1 MSGLAWRLLGR
12 ELRSGELRLLLAAL
26 VVAVAAVTAVG
37 FFTDRV
43 RLALEHEA
51 HQLIGGDLLLVT
63 DHPWPAT
70 VREEAAR
77 RGLQTAETVTFPSMV
92 LANGQA
98 QLADIKAVSAA
109 YPLRGKLRQA
119 ERPGEAGTAAEH
131 GPPAGTVWPDERLSA
146 ALQAIPGQGVQL
158 GKSALPVTAILTL
171 EPDRGINF
179 FALAPRL
186 MMHLDDL
193 PATGLVQPGSRLTY
207 RFLVAGDA
215 AAVERLPQ
223 LDRTTTGPWRAPRG
237 CAQCAP
243 GNPYRA

>member
-63 DHPWPAT
+63 DHPWPAA
-70 VREEAAR
+70 VRDEAAR

-98 QLADIKAVSAA
+98 QLADIKAVSTT
-109 YPLRGKLRQA
+109 YPLRGSLRQA
-119 ERPGEAGTAAEH
+119 QQPGQTGEMTRH
-131 GPPAGTVWPDERLSA
+131 GPPAGAVWLDERLSA
-146 ALQAIPGQGVQL
+146 ALQAAVEAPSFIAAMAQVGVVP
-158 GKSALPVTAILTL
+158 ATASQAT
-171 EPDRGINF
+171 PA
-179 FALAPRL
+179 ALAGQLEREIARWRPMIVR
-186 MMHLDDL
+186 
-193 PATGLVQPGSRLTY
+193 
-207 RFLVAGDA
+207 AGQYAD
-215 AAVERLPQ
+215 
-223 LDRTTTGPWRAPRG
+223 
-237 CAQCAP
+237 
-243 GNPYRA
+243 